1 MAHGLMIALSGF
13 FFFGSKEVF
22 VCIGLHEGDSTW
34 RRSYSLWP
42 WGTCEKLVPSDVA
55 FDPEEWIHLT
65 RNLYNWTEDYGRY
78 EAEATL
84 LLPAHHSSASS
95 ITTSIAVLKELN
107 MSRNHNVLYS
117 GTCNKSACGIFLSI
131 KTREDISGQI
141 PGPNLMLKLD
151 QEPKNT
157 EDLEHPKL

>member
-1 MAHGLMIALSGF
+1 MVSDMASRLPSLL

-42 WGTCEKLVPSDVA
+42 WGTCEKLVPSNIV
-55 FDPEEWIHLT
+55 FDPGEWIHLT

-78 EAEATL
+78 DSEATL

-95 ITTSIAVLKELN
+95 ITTSIAMLEKLN
-107 MSRNHNVLYS
+107 MRNNHNVVCS
-117 GTCNKSACGIFLSI
+117 GTYNESACGIFISV
-131 KTREDISGQI
+131 KNREDISSQVLGPI
-141 PGPNLMLKLD
+141 PILKLD
-151 QEPKNT
+151 
-157 EDLEHPKL
+157 